1 MPARQYGQFCGLARA
16 LEIVGERWALL
27 IVRDLLVGPR
37 RFTDLQRGLPGIPT
51 NILTCRLKELEQTGI
66 VQRRILPR
74 PSSSVVYELTE
85 YGAEL
90 EDAVIELGRW
100 GAKSMGDPRPEEI
113 VTADSLVMALRST
126 FHAEA
131 ALGRPQGF
139 ELHFGEIVIGARVSD
154 GALEVTVGPLPGADL
169 TIEAGPVIKALM
181 SREITP
187 AEAIA
192 NGSVR
197 CTGDPAL
204 LDRFVEIFALEA
216 LPAGSAAGLKSSS

>member
-1 MPARQYGQFCGLARA
+1 MPTRPYGQFCGLARA

-27 IVRDLLVGPR
+27 VVRDLLVAPR
-37 RFTDLQRGLPGIPT
+37 RFSDLHRGLPGIPT
-51 NILTCRLKELEQTGI
+51 NILTSRLKELEQAGV

-90 EDAVIELGRW
+90 EEAVIRLGRW

-126 FHAEA
+126 FRPEA
-131 ALGRPQGF
+131 ALGRPLGF
-139 ELHFGEIVIGARVSD
+139 ELRFGEIVIWVRVND
-154 GALEVTVGPLPGADL
+154 GTLEVGAGPLPGADL

-181 SREITP
+181 SGEVSP

-192 NGSVR
+192 NESVR

-204 LDRFVEIFALEA
+204 LDRFVEIFQIESM
-216 LPAGSAAGLKSSS
+216 PAVR